1 MPRGEKLALNIGAKF
16 EESNYSIKQK
26 PKKDS
31 IIKSSGEIIESN
43 KHQLV
48 FQREKRR
55 GKAVILVG
63 EFCLSKD
70 DLGNLSKKI
79 KKKLGIGGTVSE
91 NWLEFQGEVQEK
103 LKPILEQEG
112 FKLKRK

>member
-1 MPRGEKLALNIGAKF
+1 M
-16 EESNYSIKQK
+16 
-26 PKKDS
+26 
-31 IIKSSGEIIESN
+31 
-43 KHQLV
+43 

-70 DLGNLSKKI
+70 DLQNLSKKI

-91 NWLEFQGEVQEK
+91 NWLEFQGEVKEK
-103 LKPILEQEG
+103 LKPILIQEG
-112 FKLKRK
+112 FKIRS